1 MAIKDIVRE
10 MDRFFEKTQQAV
22 FTVDQV
28 TGEKFVRNARQTDTY
43 KDRTANLRNSIGYSA
58 VSPRQRS
65 ENANNDAKKAISEA
79 EGQIEE
85 HGITMV
91 AGMNYARYV
100 EAKGFDV
107 ITMSWE
113 KAKDDHKR
121 LLERMLKL

>member
-58 VSPRQRS
+58 VSPRQRL

-113 KAKDDHKR
+113 KAKVDHKR